1 MLSNNCIKLAF
12 SESIGCKT
20 HSLFISD
27 IFRWSN
33 APWILVEEIKGHSR
47 LAGKFF
53 HPNHPTLTLS
63 HLDLSLT
70 SRTLN
75 SERRWWESE
84 SHYGD
89 SHISLNVTVMHKTI
103 WHRGLEVKTPPDQVQ
118 HLSHGATQSINHTT
132 SNLSYCSEI
141 RCNRFKFSVPSWF
154 FSCNL
159 LKIAGTP
166 LTSHFRSF
174 FAFSLPVCPSPQ

>member
-12 SESIGCKT
+12 LESIGCKT

-47 LAGKFF
+47 LAGKTF
-53 HPNHPTLTLS
+53 HPSHPTLTLS

-75 SERRWWESE
+75 SEKRWWASE

-103 WHRGLEVKTPPDQVQ
+103 WHRGLEVKTPPWP
-118 HLSHGATQSINHTT
+118 SAT
-132 SNLSYCSEI
+132 SEP
-141 RCNRFKFSVPSWF
+141 RCNTINKSHDFKFV
-154 FSCNL
+154 L
-159 LKIAGTP
+159 LFWNP
-166 LTSHFRSF
+166 LQSF
-174 FAFSLPVCPSPQ
+174 QVFCAVLILLL